1 MGKNGHKPQDIL
13 TLEEALIR
21 FKRKRDEA
29 RAHAHTNGKTH
40 HDSNVRYG
48 DFSATVK
55 REGAETSVT
64 ESKPPENSASAQAQ
78 RHDANAADPAGEDVV
93 AVIGG
98 ISRTLAELE
107 HLATTDLA
115 NRDVVYAHQFEDA
128 EVIESYTIPV
138 ARRQFFSRDYGFTL
152 MGTALMTLVAVVVM
166 RAPII
171 GDHHARPTLMAQSI
185 ATPAPLKLSATQM
198 SADDLIT
205 TLVIIPD
212 TDVQL
217 ASIHKV
223 EPEILEAQIK
233 GTLKDRAFTDIGVS
247 VSKTGDTYLA
257 GEVYSLDEANRI
269 KEIVHGVSGVK
280 HVHFMHPDVLQATG
294 PAYFGVLTAWEPD
307 IWGAKV
313 RSVSIGSPAD
323 KAGIQKGDVISEFDG
338 KTIPDA
344 KTLKDTVAQYTPGQ
358 RVQFRVW
365 RKGQPEY
372 LVARL
377 GEATTMASR

>member
-40 HDSNVRYG
+40 PDSNVRYA

-55 REGAETSVT
+55 REGAGTTAEV
-64 ESKPPENSASAQAQ
+64 KPSENSASAQAQ

-98 ISRTLAELE
+98 ISRTLEELE

-138 ARRQFFSRDYGFTL
+138 ARRRVFSRDYGFAL

-166 RAPII
+166 RAPIL
-171 GDHHARPTLMAQSI
+171 GDHVRPTLMAQTI
-185 ATPAPLKLSATQM
+185 PTPAPLKVSATQM
-198 SADDLIT
+198 STDDLIT
-205 TLVIIPD
+205 TWIIIPD
-212 TDVQL
+212 SDVQL
-217 ASIHKV
+217 ASIPKV
-223 EPEILEAQIK
+223 QPEVLEAQIK
-233 GTLKDRAFTDIGVS
+233 GTLKERAFTDIGVS

-269 KEIVHGVSGVK
+269 KEIVHGVNGVK

-377 GEATTMASR
+377 GETTTMASR